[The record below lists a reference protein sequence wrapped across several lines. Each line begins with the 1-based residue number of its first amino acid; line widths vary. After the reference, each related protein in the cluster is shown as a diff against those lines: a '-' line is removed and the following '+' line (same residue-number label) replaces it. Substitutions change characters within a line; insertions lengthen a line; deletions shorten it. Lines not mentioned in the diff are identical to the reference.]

1 MSNGSIPPPLPP
13 PRGSRDHYT
22 KLQQEST
29 VNVIDEYVTVA
40 DHSYSDDNEYDD
52 FDPGVLANT
61 RPPMLPPPLF
71 PHNVSQHLPVN
82 DSKTVPPPLPIKR
95 PLKSSSHSKEKN
107 ESPTKTSKFSMFKAL
122 TKSQSV
128 NEKVRPKS
136 AVIEKF
142 KRGSSQSDQ
151 SSTTSPPPTLTSPRT
166 YRPPP
171 PVPFEETPVSIHQPL
186 PPAMLPP
193 VRPSVPPP
201 PPPSSVPPPVIN
213 NDSDSDDDNMNYE
226 DVDFSHDIEPH
237 PSDGI
242 PFLQF
247 INKQQTQFPI
257 AFEVTLGFSARSEEA
272 SISEGERF
280 IANFIKRSK
289 VYTIE
294 DENKEHYSVPLN
306 TTFQFALLYD
316 PNLNKKEAMS
326 GFIFKTA
333 GDLMIT
339 RSLPKVVRARK
350 SFRGV
355 SPESSV
361 IMNEL
366 LFVKEVVQRE
376 SDRRYVKC
384 IQAQTGK
391 EKQLHE
397 ECAGEFSTLPHDV
410 REYLPN
416 LLKHFQLPLRAV
428 MCLGIDTEED
438 IPSQLISA
446 VVTISNPRIE
456 ESVVAASITSDSENP
471 EDIIPENSAII
482 LNDIPLTY
490 DINLLPLQ
498 VTPFIDEKMLE
509 QTRFIYENFNPA
521 KSFPYMAN
529 SSSSQL
535 ALMKSIRKESN
546 MHGVEIIEPKRLK
559 AARQECAKID
569 STSADSLAEVTKI
582 SGRMSSLESSFN
594 TLEKKFD
601 ELSRKVKV
609 DAKSDTGTSSQDI
622 QFLKQEYGNIKKKMV
637 QLDSAVKSLSDK
649 FEGKL

>member
-1 MSNGSIPPPLPP
+1 MSNGNIPPPLPP

-29 VNVIDEYVTVA
+29 VNIIDEYVTVG
-40 DHSYSDDNEYDD
+40 DQQYSDDNEYDD

-61 RPPMLPPPLF
+61 RPPMLPPPPPSPL
-71 PHNVSQHLPVN
+71 HNVSQHLPSK
-82 DSKTVPPPLPIKR
+82 DSKMVPPPLPIKR
-95 PLKSSSHSKEKN
+95 PPKSDLHSKEKKA
-107 ESPTKTSKFSMFKAL
+107 SPTKSSKFSMFKSL
-122 TKSQSV
+122 NKSQSM

-136 AVIEKF
+136 MLAEKF
-142 KRGSSQSDQ
+142 RRGSSENDQ
-151 SSTTSPPPTLTSPRT
+151 SETATVSPPKVTSPRT

-171 PVPFEETPVSIHQPL
+171 PVPFEETPVPIHQPL

-193 VRPSVPPP
+193 LRPSIP
-201 PPPSSVPPPVIN
+201 PPPSSVPPPIIDN
-213 NDSDSDDDNMNYE
+213 DSDDDDNQNYE

-242 PFLQF
+242 TFLQF
-247 INKQQTQFPI
+247 INKHKNHFPA

-280 IANFIKRSK
+280 IANFIKRTK

-316 PNLNKKEAMS
+316 PNSNKKEAMS

-350 SFRGV
+350 AFRGV

-361 IMNEL
+361 VVNEL
-366 LFVKEVVQRE
+366 LFVKEVVQKE

-416 LLKHFQLPLRAV
+416 LLKHFQLPLKAV

-446 VVTISNPRIE
+446 IVTISNPRTE
-456 ESVVAASITSDSENP
+456 ESVVATSITSDSENT
-471 EDIIPENSAII
+471 EDIIPDSSVII

-490 DINLLPLQ
+490 DINLVPLQ
-498 VTPFIDEKMLE
+498 VTPFVDEKMLE

-535 ALMKSIRKESN
+535 ALMKSVRKESN
-546 MHGVEIIEPKRLK
+546 MDGVEIIEPKRLK
-559 AARQECAKID
+559 AVRQESGKID

-582 SGRMSSLESSFN
+582 NGRMSSLESGFN
-594 TLEKKFD
+594 TLEKKVD

-622 QFLKQEYGNIKKKMV
+622 QYLKQEYGNIKKKIV
-637 QLDSAVKSLSDK
+637 QLEAAVKLLSDK
-649 FEGKL
+649 FEGKV